1 MGFAF
6 KRAFEDFYVI
16 GQGVVIAVWVTDELG
31 DPFGEIPAVMDDV
44 FGLSIIRVEVIGSAL
59 GDDAVVMVTK
69 GNEKAF
75 LPILADVFTEG
86 LLDNAIRK
94 ALFDEEFLGD
104 AGEVSD
110 DFADS
115 RVRSDVA
122 LEAFEDFLNG
132 QVVLQKDLI
141 SPDLDHLMGE
151 LGALKV

>member
-1 MGFAF
+1 
-6 KRAFEDFYVI
+6 
-16 GQGVVIAVWVTDELG
+16 
-31 DPFGEIPAVMDDV
+31 
-44 FGLSIIRVEVIGSAL
+44 
-59 GDDAVVMVTK
+59 MVTK

-75 LPILADVFTEG
+75 VPILADVFTEG
-86 LLDNAIRK
+86 LLDNAVRK
-94 ALFDEEFLGD
+94 ALFDEEFFGD
-104 AGEVSD
+104 AGEVGD